1 MSLAMSQREFGM
13 IFAKLAMQLRW
24 HDADQAVV
32 LSYYDVLG
40 ELEIGP
46 VSMAAERFAREPGRK
61 FPPTA
66 PEWFASAN
74 ELRSETDRKRLA
86 GAVRDPWKHECLS
99 CEDSGWELALECD
112 GGGEQWPEEI
122 PKGARGVQTAPG
134 NRRPVGFRAVE
145 RASVKPRASICGKRE
160 SHYPHAFTK
169 PCGCRATN
177 RTYQR
182 HSAIG
187 GGTV

>member
-1 MSLAMSQREFGM
+1 
-13 IFAKLAMQLRW
+13 MQLRW